1 MIKIA
6 DMDNVLKVGLAQI
19 APVWLDKKATIA
31 KVIDYIKQAG
41 AQQCKLVVFGEAFI
55 PGYPFW
61 IELTD
66 GARFNSDVQKEMHA
80 FYMSQAVSITDGDL
94 IDVCET
100 CKDNKIACVVGTIEN
115 AKDRGGH
122 SLYCTLVYIDKNG
135 SIQTTHRKLMP
146 TYEERLSW
154 SQGDGHGLRVHKVEA
169 FTLGALNCWE
179 NWMPLARTAL
189 YAMGEDL
196 HVAIWPGSV
205 RNTEDITR
213 FIAKESRSYVISVS
227 ALLHR
232 KDIGSHIAHYQLIK
246 SNTSELFLAN
256 GGSCIAAPTG
266 EWLIE
271 PIVEK
276 EALLI
281 AELDHNQVKMERQ
294 NFDPSGHYSR
304 PDVLQLSVNR
314 ARQSVL
320 NVKDE

>member
-1 MIKIA
+1 MKT
-6 DMDNVLKVGLAQI
+6 LKVGLAQI
-19 APVWLDKKATIA
+19 SPVWLAKKATIE
-31 KVIDYIKQAG
+31 KVVDYIKQAG
-41 AQQCKLVVFGEAFI
+41 EQYCDLVVFGEAFI

-66 GARFNSDVQKEMHA
+66 GARFESSLQKELHA
-80 FYMSQAVSITDGDL
+80 FYMSQAVSISDGDL
-94 IDVCET
+94 ADL
-100 CKDNKIACVVGTIEN
+100 CKACQSYNIACVVGTIEN

-122 SLYCTLVYIDKNG
+122 SLYCTLVYIDKKG
-135 SIQTTHRKLMP
+135 LIQSTHRKLMP

-154 SQGDGHGLRVHKVEA
+154 AQGDGHGLRVHSLGA

-179 NWMPLARTAL
+179 NWMPLARTTL
-189 YAMGEDL
+189 YGMGEDL

-227 ALLHR
+227 SILTR
-232 KDIGSHIAHYQLIK
+232 KDILEHIPHHELIIK
-246 SNTSELFLAN
+246 NTETEFLAN

-271 PIVEK
+271 PVAEK
-276 EALLI
+276 ELLLI

-304 PDVLQLSVNR
+304 PDVLQLTVNR
-314 ARQSVL
+314 TRQSVIRI
-320 NVKDE
+320 VEDSK